1 MAMCAGCLSPEPDVA
16 PYRAN
21 CYTEVLILIGGDLVS
36 SYSIDVHLYMEKGM
50 YARLVERGQELG
62 IPLSAVVRE
71 AVVGYF
77 ENIPEV
83 PEQGSPSALPDD
95 TIWQLP

>member
-1 MAMCAGCLSPEPDVA
+1 M
-16 PYRAN
+16 
-21 CYTEVLILIGGDLVS
+21 S

-71 AVVGYF
+71 AVVEYF
-77 ENIPEV
+77 EHIPEV
-83 PEQGSPSALPDD
+83 PEQGTPSPQPDD
-95 TIWQLP
+95 PIWQLPNLSATYGTLNRYDPRALKVEPKEEGN

>member
-1 MAMCAGCLSPEPDVA
+1 
-16 PYRAN
+16 
-21 CYTEVLILIGGDLVS
+21 VS

-71 AVVGYF
+71 AVVEYF
-77 ENIPEV
+77 EHIPEV
-83 PEQGSPSALPDD
+83 PEQGTPSPQPDD
-95 TIWQLP
+95 PIWQLPNLSATYGTLHRYDPSALKVEPKEGGS